1 MLNDLVCSTDVSA
14 WSFIESDPDEGFEV
28 TIRLLFLLFVIGKGR
43 GKDGCAARVGGFA
56 FCCRIVGRCWA
67 RSESMWY
74 VFRIRIAKINEGPE
88 RIGRIG
94 KTAFDTV

>member
-1 MLNDLVCSTDVSA
+1 MMKVMTNWWTIQSLLH
-14 WSFIESDPDEGFEV
+14 IFEV

-74 VFRIRIAKINEGPE
+74 VFRIRIAKKNEGPE